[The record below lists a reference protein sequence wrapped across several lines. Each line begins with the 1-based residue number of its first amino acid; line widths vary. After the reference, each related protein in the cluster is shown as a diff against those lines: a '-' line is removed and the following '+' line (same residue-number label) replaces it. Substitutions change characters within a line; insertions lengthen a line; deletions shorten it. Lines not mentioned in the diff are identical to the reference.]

1 MSRIL
6 GIELRRSA
14 ALGAA
19 LLCWW
24 SASPLLYF
32 VRRIAGR
39 CGWMQLAMSSKEYLL
54 LLWPLALAAGAW
66 QGRRE
71 HRAKVGELFATTPR
85 SRARRMLPVL
95 VAMGATLGLAYLLV
109 LVAGGVRI
117 APVASYFPPDVV
129 AIVLVDVLSLVA
141 AAWLG
146 LGLGRLLPALVTA
159 PVLAVAGVLLVFFTA
174 IMRPMWMAAV
184 LSPAFGGSPWYS
196 YQTIAPGVT
205 GALAIWMGGLALA
218 GVLLL
223 VGGSTRARVAAVLP
237 VLLGLGVATA
247 IVPRDQEA
255 LLAPVDPVAREL
267 VCTDDAPKVCVTRV
281 HAHVLE
287 PLTPLAR
294 EGLAVLAKLP
304 GAPTEVH
311 ESTWAANELDL
322 PVRDAVV
329 MSTQVVNELDPPV
342 RDDVVMITVRIDS
355 RGGLALPDAVVL
367 DVVSGLGVEYT
378 PDCPRDLAVERAAA
392 YHLLGREPVSDLE
405 VYPEMSWEDPA
416 LNAEALALWQGLQE
430 LPPAEALSRVAAVRT
445 ALLGCQDTT
454 GLLSR

>member
-1 MSRIL
+1 MSIL
-6 GIELRRSA
+6 GLELRRSA
-14 ALGAA
+14 AAGAA
-19 LLCWW
+19 LLALAVGVAALYLIPGRW
-24 SASPLLYF
+24 SE
-32 VRRIAGR
+32 
-39 CGWMQLAMSSKEYLL
+39 GWMPLVLTSKEYLI

-95 VAMGATLGLAYLLV
+95 VAMGAALGLAYLLV

-117 APVASYFPPDVV
+117 ASTASYFPPDVV
-129 AIVLVDVLSLVA
+129 VIVLVGVLSLVA

-174 IMRPMWMAAV
+174 IMRPWWLGAV
-184 LSPAFGGSPWYS
+184 LSPVYGSSLWYPF
-196 YQTIAPGVT
+196 QTIDSGVT

-223 VGGSTRARVAAVLP
+223 VGGSPRARVAAVLP

-247 IVPRDQEA
+247 IVPRDKAA

-281 HAHVLE
+281 HANVLE
-287 PLTPLAR
+287 SVTPLAR

-311 ESTWAANELDL
+311 EYARAIDEEN
-322 PVRDAVV
+322 PA
-329 MSTQVVNELDPPV
+329 V
-342 RDDVVMITVRIDS
+342 RDDVVVINVRIDD
-355 RGGLALPDAVVL
+355 RGGLALPDVVVL
-367 DVVSGLGVEYT
+367 EVVSGLGVGYT
-378 PDCPRDLAVERAAA
+378 GDCPRDPAVERAAA

-405 VYPEMSWEDPA
+405 LYPEMIWEEPE
-416 LNAEALALWQGLQE
+416 LNAEAVALWQDLQE
-430 LPPAEALSRVAAVRT
+430 LPPAEALSRVAAVR
-445 ALLGCQDTT
+445 AAILACQDST